1 MERGQCKL
9 PAKPAM
15 TLLDLQDLQKSYGA
29 LAVTQNFSLTVQA
42 GDLVGILGPNGAGKT
57 TLFNL
62 ITGTVRPDH
71 GEVWFDGANVTPMD
85 ASKRCQMGIARSFQV
100 PHPFVGMT
108 VYENILVGATFGRST
123 FDPQKLALD
132 VMDKTGMGAKANML
146 AGNLTLLDR
155 KRLEMARALAA
166 DPKLLLLDEIAGGL
180 TDSECIS
187 LLNTIRDVHATG
199 VTIIWI
205 EHVVHALMSVAKRLV
220 VVDFGRKVTEGAPA
234 DVMAS
239 PAVKSIYMGEDA
251 GV

>member
-1 MERGQCKL
+1 M
-9 PAKPAM
+9 A
-15 TLLDLQDLQKSYGA
+15 LLELKDLQKSYGA
-29 LAVTQNFSLTVQA
+29 IAVTQNLSLTVQA

-62 ITGTVRPDH
+62 ITGTVRPNK
-71 GEVWFDGANVTPMD
+71 GQVWFDGENVTQSD
-85 ASKRCQMGIARSFQV
+85 ASRRCQMGIARSFQV

-123 FDPQKLALD
+123 VDPQKRALE
-132 VMDKTGMGAKANML
+132 VMDKTGMGPKANAL
-146 AGNLTLLDR
+146 AGSLTLLDR

-187 LLNTIRDVHATG
+187 LLSTIRDVHATG

-220 VVDFGRKVTEGAPA
+220 VIDFGRKVADGDPA
-234 DVMAS
+234 EVMTS

>member
-1 MERGQCKL
+1 MGSKKL
-9 PAKPAM
+9 PMILLM

-29 LAVTQNFSLTVQA
+29 LAVTQNFSLTVET

-57 TLFNL
+57 TLFNQ

-71 GEVWFDGANVTPMD
+71 GEVWFDGVNVTHMD
-85 ASKRCQMGIARSFQV
+85 ASRRCQMGIARSFQV

-108 VYENILVGATFGRST
+108 VFENILVGATFGRSQ

-132 VMDKTGMGAKANML
+132 VMEKTGMAAKANVL

-187 LLNTIRDVHATG
+187 LLDTIREVHATG

-220 VVDFGRKVTEGAPA
+220 VVDFGRKVTEGDPA
-234 DVMAS
+234 EVMAS
-239 PAVKSIYMGEDA
+239 PAVRSIYMGEEA

>member
-1 MERGQCKL
+1 
-9 PAKPAM
+9 M

-57 TLFNL
+57 TLFNQ

-71 GEVWFDGANVTPMD
+71 GEVWFDGINVTQMD
-85 ASKRCQMGIARSFQV
+85 ASRRCKMGIARSFQV

-108 VYENILVGATFGRST
+108 VFENILVGATFGRST

-132 VMDKTGMGAKANML
+132 VMDKTGMGAKANVL

-220 VVDFGRKVTEGAPA
+220 VVDFGRKVTEGDPA
-234 DVMAS
+234 EVMAS

>member
-1 MERGQCKL
+1 MS
-9 PAKPAM
+9 
-15 TLLDLQDLQKSYGA
+15 LLDLQDLQKSYGA
-29 LAVTQNFSLTVQA
+29 LAVTQNFSLTVET

-57 TLFNL
+57 TLFNQ

-71 GEVWFDGANVTPMD
+71 GTIWLDGLNVTNLD
-85 ASKRCQMGIARSFQV
+85 ASRRCQMGIARSFQV

-108 VYENILVGATFGRST
+108 VYENILVGATFGRSG

-132 VMDKTGMGAKANML
+132 VMDKTGMGPKANAL
-146 AGNLTLLDR
+146 AGSLTLLDR

-180 TDSECIS
+180 TDSECFA
-187 LLNTIRDVHATG
+187 LLDTIRDVHATG

-205 EHVVHALMSVAKRLV
+205 EHVVHALLSVAKRLV
-220 VVDFGRKVTEGAPA
+220 VVDFGRKVTEGNPA

>member
-1 MERGQCKL
+1 MS
-9 PAKPAM
+9 
-15 TLLDLQDLQKSYGA
+15 LLDLKDLHKSYGA
-29 LAVTQNFSLTVQA
+29 LAVTQNFSLTVEA

-57 TLFNL
+57 TLFHQ
-62 ITGTVRPDH
+62 ITGTVRPDK
-71 GEVWFDGANVTPMD
+71 GEVWFDGVNVTGLD
-85 ASKRCQMGIARSFQV
+85 ASRRCQMGIARSFQV

-123 FDPQKLALD
+123 QDPRKLALD
-132 VMDKTGMGAKANML
+132 VMDQTGMGAKANHL
-146 AGNLTLLDR
+146 AGALTLLDR

-187 LLNTIRDVHATG
+187 LLQTIRDVHATG

-239 PAVKSIYMGEDA
+239 AEVRAIYMGEDA
-251 GV
+251 VV